1 MHSDILGSYLESKV
15 ELIKVLNIYYNH
27 AIKAFNDGMQREG
40 DTLPQHCQLCKGRN
54 ADCFK

>member
-1 MHSDILGSYLESKV
+1 MHSDILGIYLESKV
-15 ELIKVLNIYYNH
+15 ELIKVLIIYNH

-40 DTLPQHCQLCKGRN
+40 DTLLQHCQLCKGGN